1 MIPCFSVK
9 MRTTKKKII
18 MSSKGPDTER
28 LDFMDTV
35 FKGEEGQRGG
45 PYFCGPSGSL
55 LSGFSLSFLELQ
67 VKDMNTLFSVV
78 LFQSCLCGTLLQ
90 RHEERPE
97 QVNFCGSLGSGFLG
111 CTQKARRKI

>member
-18 MSSKGPDTER
+18 MSSKGPDIER
-28 LDFMDTV
+28 LDFMNTV

-55 LSGFSLSFLELQ
+55 LSGFSLSPRTPSERYEHVIFSGS
-67 VKDMNTLFSVV
+67 FSV
-78 LFQSCLCGTLLQ
+78 L
-90 RHEERPE
+90 
-97 QVNFCGSLGSGFLG
+97 SLWKHYFKDTKKDLSRLISV
-111 CTQKARRKI
+111 AL